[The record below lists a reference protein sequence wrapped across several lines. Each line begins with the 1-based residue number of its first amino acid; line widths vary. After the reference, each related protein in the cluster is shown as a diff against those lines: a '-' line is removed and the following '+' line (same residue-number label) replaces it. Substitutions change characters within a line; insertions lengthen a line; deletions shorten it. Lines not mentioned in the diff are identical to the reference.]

1 MYLSTKN
8 QRLETQKWFEVLGD
22 QICSSFEKLEQN
34 YEGPKQ
40 SMPPVNLDEK
50 NGIEREEEEER
61 CQ

>member
-8 QRLETQKWFEVLGD
+8 QRLETQKWFEVLRD

-40 SMPPVNLDEK
+40 SMPPGK
-50 NGIEREEEEER
+50 FRQKKWYFIFFIFF
-61 CQ
+61 

>member
-8 QRLETQKWFEVLGD
+8 QRLETQKWFEVLRD

-40 SMPPVNLDEK
+40 SMPPGKFRRK

>member
-8 QRLETQKWFEVLGD
+8 QRLETQKWFEVLRD

-40 SMPPVNLDEK
+40 SPPPVNLDEK
-50 NGIEREEEEER
+50 MHREEEEEER

>member
-8 QRLETQKWFEVLGD
+8 QRLETQKWFEVLRN

-34 YEGPKQ
+34 YEGPNNQ
-40 SMPPVNLDEK
+40 CRRVNLDEK